1 MAEQQTINKVNG
13 IDMGVLQGTV
23 SAIQQEPE
31 LGKCKFRVS
40 NKWLSGNHNCSTI
53 SSFYGAKQENSHK
66 QPFEL
71 HADEPPILAGEDM
84 GANPV
89 EHLLNALAGC
99 LTTAMVAHAA
109 VRGINIEELETEIEG
124 DLDINGYLGLSK
136 DVPKEY
142 TGIRVKMKV
151 KTDVDNMERLKRL
164 AEFSPVYNT
173 LINGTKVDLQVEP
186 K

>member
-13 IDMGVLQGTV
+13 IDMDVLQGTV

-53 SSFYGAKQENSHK
+53 TDFYGAKQENSHK

-71 HADEPPILAGEDM
+71 HADEPPILAGEDQ

-89 EHLLNALAGC
+89 EHLNGFETQLAEVDPHRDLLAGDDATDST
-99 LTTAMVAHAA
+99 LVEQLEFA
-109 VRGINIEELETEIEG
+109 VR
-124 DLDINGYLGLSK
+124 
-136 DVPKEY
+136 
-142 TGIRVKMKV
+142 
-151 KTDVDNMERLKRL
+151 
-164 AEFSPVYNT
+164 PVYQI
-173 LINGTKVDLQVEP
+173 LLE
-186 K
+186 